1 MALIVDII
9 LVIVLLCCVYVGWK
23 NGFIK
28 TLSGFFSYVL
38 SFALANVFDVLDGKS
53 NVSFFTKFLKI
64 KCHSKRNSKKQ
75 F

>member
-28 TLSGFFSYVL
+28 EDTTTLTWFEIMFE
-38 SFALANVFDVLDGKS
+38 
-53 NVSFFTKFLKI
+53 
-64 KCHSKRNSKKQ
+64 KK
-75 F
+75 